1 MTNESL
7 NRANE
12 ISNKIKELT
21 ESLSL
26 LECRVYRRKR
36 DMKDYEENRTRWI
49 PIPKWFGRGTI
60 ESKRKVNLDIPIECL
75 PRFEF
80 ELDEECVNFIIT
92 HQKEKIK
99 MLEKELEEL

>member
-1 MTNESL
+1 MTKESL

-12 ISNKIKELT
+12 ITNKIKELT

-36 DMKDYEENRTRWI
+36 DIKEYEEKQRHWI

-60 ESKRKVNLDIPIECL
+60 ENKRKVNLDIPIECM
-75 PRFEF
+75 PRLEF
-80 ELDEECVNFIIT
+80 APQNTDL
-92 HQKEKIK
+92 Q
-99 MLEKELEEL
+99 

>member
-1 MTNESL
+1 MTKESL

-21 ESLSL
+21 ESLGL
-26 LECRVYRRKR
+26 LECRVYRRK
-36 DMKDYEENRTRWI
+36 KDIKKYNEDQTRWI

-60 ESKRKVNLDIPIECL
+60 EKKNKINLDIPIECM

-80 ELDEECVNFIIT
+80 EIDEECVMFIIN

-99 MLEKELEEL
+99 MLEKELAEL

>member
-1 MTNESL
+1 MTKESL

-12 ISNKIKELT
+12 ITNKIKELT

-36 DMKDYEENRTRWI
+36 DIKEYEAKRTHWI

-60 ESKRKVNLDIPIECL
+60 ENKRKVNLDIPIECT
-75 PRFEF
+75 PRLEF
-80 ELDEECVNFIIT
+80 ELDEECVNFIIN